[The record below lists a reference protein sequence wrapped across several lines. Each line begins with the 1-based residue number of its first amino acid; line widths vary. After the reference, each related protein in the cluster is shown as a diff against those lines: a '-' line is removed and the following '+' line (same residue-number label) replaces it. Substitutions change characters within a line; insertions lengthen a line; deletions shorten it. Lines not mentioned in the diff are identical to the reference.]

1 MLKRPEAGAV
11 TTTLLLTILAAA
23 LAVTFVVLAGVR
35 VLSDPPRAGQSA
47 SSIAQAKN
55 NLAAKQ
61 LAEELTV
68 AFLDIDYRDMDPRV
82 KKVLDLS
89 TGTFHDAYEAY
100 SVTMKAAA
108 QQGRTVSTGVI
119 KQVGLV
125 SATDTDAQAL
135 VMADN
140 TVANKFLEDAR
151 KKGQVVDDLRQMRLL
166 LTMTKVD
173 SAWRVKDMQFVG

>member
-1 MLKRPEAGAV
+1 MKRSASGAV
-11 TTTLLLTILAAA
+11 SSTLLLSVLAAA
-23 LAVTFVVLAGVR
+23 LTVTFLTVLGFR
-35 VLSDPPRAGQSA
+35 VFSDPPPAGRTP

-82 KKVLDLS
+82 NKVLDLS

-108 QQGRTVSTGVI
+108 QQGRTVSTGVV

-125 SATDTDAQAL
+125 NATDTEAQVL

-151 KKGQVVDDLRQMRLL
+151 KKGQVIDDLRQMRLL

-173 SAWRVKDMQFVG
+173 SAWRVNDMQFVG

>member
-1 MLKRPEAGAV
+1 MRRFGSGAV
-11 TTTLLLTILAAA
+11 TTTLLLSILAGV
-23 LAVTFVVLAGVR
+23 LAVVFVVLVGIR
-35 VLSDPPRAGQSA
+35 LFSDPPRAGQITT
-47 SSIAQAKN
+47 SIAQAKN
-55 NLAAKQ
+55 NLSAKE

-68 AFLDIDYRDMDPRV
+68 AFLDIDYRDMDPRIN
-82 KKVLDLS
+82 KVLALS
-89 TGTFHDAYEAY
+89 TGTFHDAYEGY

-125 SATDTDAQAL
+125 SATDAEAQVL

-151 KKGQVVDDLRQMRLL
+151 KNGQVVDDLRQMRLL

-173 SAWRVKDMQFVG
+173 SSWRVNDMQFVG